1 LGGAAPP
8 RKFEVNSNQKDTEI
22 SSNAARSPGR
32 ARKKGWRRM
41 FQLSYHYPIRDGFG
55 RIWPNFRAHGTRLE
69 PEITRRIV
77 ASHAGW
83 MRTVKM
89 AAKPTLG
96 SLMRSM
102 RDRYGL
108 TLKEMS
114 ERTGVPF
121 STLSKVEHDR
131 LTLTYDKLQ
140 MISER
145 LGVRMSEL
153 FAEPKSEPA
162 AVANSRRS
170 VCTPASALS
179 ITTPNYDYFYLSPE
193 LRHKDMIP
201 IFTRVKARSLA
212 EFGDMVRHDGQE
224 FLYVLEGRV
233 VVHTEFYDPVTLSA
247 GESVYIDSRM
257 GHAYLAD
264 GDCRQALVICVC
276 STTQEELLDNAASRN
291 LAAGVPAADRAQGR
305 GLSRVPRPQ
314 PRRTAPAA
322 AKRNSR
328 TGAHAD

>member
-1 LGGAAPP
+1 MKA
-8 RKFEVNSNQKDTEI
+8 T
-22 SSNAARSPGR
+22 
-32 ARKKGWRRM
+32 
-41 FQLSYHYPIRDGFG
+41 
-55 RIWPNFRAHGTRLE
+55 
-69 PEITRRIV
+69 
-77 ASHAGW
+77 
-83 MRTVKM
+83 
-89 AAKPTLG
+89 AKPTLG
-96 SLMRSM
+96 SLMRSL

-140 MISER
+140 MISDR

-170 VCTPASALS
+170 VGTRASALS
-179 ITTPNYDYFYLSPE
+179 VTTANYDYHYLSPE

-224 FLYVLEGRV
+224 FL
-233 VVHTEFYDPVTLSA
+233 
-247 GESVYIDSRM
+247 
-257 GHAYLAD
+257 
-264 GDCRQALVICVC
+264 
-276 STTQEELLDNAASRN
+276 
-291 LAAGVPAADRAQGR
+291 
-305 GLSRVPRPQ
+305 
-314 PRRTAPAA
+314 
-322 AKRNSR
+322 
-328 TGAHAD
+328 

>member
-1 LGGAAPP
+1 
-8 RKFEVNSNQKDTEI
+8 
-22 SSNAARSPGR
+22 
-32 ARKKGWRRM
+32 
-41 FQLSYHYPIRDGFG
+41 
-55 RIWPNFRAHGTRLE
+55 
-69 PEITRRIV
+69 
-77 ASHAGW
+77 
-83 MRTVKM
+83 MRH

-96 SLMRSM
+96 SLMRSL
-102 RDRYGL
+102 RDRYGI

-140 MISER
+140 MISDR

-170 VCTPASALS
+170 VGTRASALS
-179 ITTPNYDYFYLSPE
+179 VTTPNYDYFYLSPE

-224 FLYVLEGRV
+224 FVYVLEGCV
-233 VVHTEFYDPVTLSA
+233 AVHTEFYDPVTLQA

-264 GDCRQALVICVC
+264 GDCEHALVVCVC
-276 STTQEELLDNAASRN
+276 STTQEELLDNAASQSV
-291 LAAGVPAADRAQGR
+291 LDALPPASHAQP
-305 GLSRVPRPQ
+305 PR
-314 PRRTAPAA
+314 TPAA
-322 AKRNSR
+322 AR
-328 TGAHAD
+328 THLRRSTPAAAQKAARTRARAD